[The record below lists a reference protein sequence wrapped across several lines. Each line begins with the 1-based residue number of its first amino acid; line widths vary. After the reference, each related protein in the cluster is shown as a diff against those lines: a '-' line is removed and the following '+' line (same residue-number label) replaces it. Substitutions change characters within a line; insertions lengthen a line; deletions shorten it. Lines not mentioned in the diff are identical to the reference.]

1 VRGGKVRVIDVTI
14 GRMPGEDLAKS
25 EPAAADDDEPRIG
38 LFLAPLTPELRAE
51 RGLAADAAGVLVAQ
65 VEAGSPA
72 ARAGI
77 EPGSLISMVGQES
90 VSSPDELAK
99 AVRDAAEQE
108 RPSVL
113 LRVEKDGEQRF
124 VAVPFA

>member
-1 VRGGKVRVIDVTI
+1 
-14 GRMPGEDLAKS
+14 LAKR
-25 EPAAADDDEPRIG
+25 EPAVTADDEPRIG
-38 LFLAPLTPELRAE
+38 LMLAPLTPALRAE
-51 RGLAADAAGVLVAQ
+51 RGMGEDAVGVLVAQ

-77 EPGSLISMVGQES
+77 EPGSLISMVGQDP
-90 VSSPDELAK
+90 VSSPDEVAD
-99 AVRDAAEQE
+99 AVRAAAKQE